1 MPAERGGATILDRR
15 HHLQLRQVWLPG
27 MVLAIGGPMSEEDI
41 RDLQFGEGHLSRV
54 YPAPASRR
62 FSRSSGLVTS
72 RIVLVATLV

>member
-41 RDLQFGEGHLSRV
+41 RDLQFGAGHRSRV

-62 FSRSSGLVTS
+62 TSRSSGLVTS